1 MLVFFVF
8 SKFNLIIII
17 LMIMIYL
24 FKGCVN
30 MKKIELHLHLDGS
43 LNIDYVN
50 KIMNKDCSLDLISNN
65 SKDLK
70 EYLTKFSLPISLLQD
85 KNNIEE
91 FCYMLAKDL
100 ENDEVIYAEVR
111 FCPLFHVE
119 KTSIDELIEAMINGF
134 NRVSTVK
141 VNLIFCMMRHFDF
154 NKNKHIIELTKKYLG
169 KGVVAIDLAGDE
181 KNFPTSNFEE
191 LFKIIR
197 EEQIPFT
204 IHAGEAD
211 GIDSINA
218 AINFGTKRIGHGVR
232 AIENSDTVK
241 KLIDNNILLE
251 VCPKSNLDTNLVDD
265 ISKHPIK
272 KLVDAGVLVSINTDN
287 RTVSNTSLNY
297 EYELLK
303 NNFGF
308 SDEDFIKFNINAI
321 NGAFI
326 SNEEKEELKNK
337 LLEN

>member
-1 MLVFFVF
+1 
-8 SKFNLIIII
+8 
-17 LMIMIYL
+17 
-24 FKGCVN
+24 

-50 KIMNKDCSLDLISNN
+50 KIMKKDCHDDLISNN

-70 EYLTKFSLPISLLQD
+70 DYLTKFDLPISLLQD
-85 KNNIEE
+85 RNNIEE
-91 FCYMLAKDL
+91 FCYLLAKDL
-100 ENDEVIYAEVR
+100 EKDNVIYAEVR

-119 KTSIDELIEAMINGF
+119 KISVDEVVEAIIAGF
-134 NRVSTVK
+134 KKVSTVQI
-141 VNLIFCMMRHFDF
+141 NLIFCMMRHFDF
-154 NKNKHIIELTKKYLG
+154 DRNKTIIELTKKYLG
-169 KGVVAIDLAGDE
+169 NGVVAIDLAGDE

-191 LFKIIR
+191 LFKIIN
-197 EEQIPFT
+197 EENIPFT

-211 GIDSINA
+211 GFDSVDA
-218 AINFGTKRIGHGVR
+218 AISFGSKRIGHGVR
-232 AIENSDTVK
+232 AIESDETIK

-272 KLVDAGVLVSINTDN
+272 KLVDKGVLVSINTDN

-297 EYELLK
+297 EYSLLK
-303 NNFGF
+303 DNFDF
-308 SDEDFIKFNINAI
+308 DDEDLIKFNLNAI

-326 SNEEKEELKNK
+326 SDEEKNK
-337 LLEN
+337 LRNILLEK